1 MFVLNDQLS
10 SFSWNKWET
19 TNFGDGEKNE
29 KFRRLMGIKSNVP
42 PKAVPVAAAPSAV
55 LSPEEQVDS
64 ISIKNVAKN
73 FYENFN
79 DIV

>member
-1 MFVLNDQLS
+1 
-10 SFSWNKWET
+10 
-19 TNFGDGEKNE
+19 
-29 KFRRLMGIKSNVP
+29 MGIKSNVP

-64 ISIKNVAKN
+64 ISMKNVAKN

>member
-1 MFVLNDQLS
+1 MKVEIFLLL
-10 SFSWNKWET
+10 
-19 TNFGDGEKNE
+19 GDGKKNE

-64 ISIKNVAKN
+64 ISMKNVAKK

-79 DIV
+79 DIVQGDFFNWPPP